1 MVNRIMSE
9 WLVATLV
16 LATTQAVFAQV
27 RVEPSERMNSEAET
41 DSRNLSTDP
50 TVTTTPSPPYWEIRA
65 DGGPITRDSTLRL
78 FRLEFGTGI
87 VLRATCQHIQYFDP
101 CAELPSFLEE
111 TGVAQRLAE
120 RIRRRLEEKIE
131 NDRIIEELERSTLE
145 KIRRVAREQRSRGIP
160 GRYVLGSL
168 MFAGGGFLSASRN
181 EWPIDEGYIGV
192 AIATVGLG
200 LVLKPLIGKWRGTG
214 VNASRT
220 GLGVEW

>member
-1 MVNRIMSE
+1 MVSRIVSAG
-9 WLVATLV
+9 LVAALV
-16 LATTQAVFAQV
+16 LATTQPVSAQA
-27 RVEPSERMNSEAET
+27 RVEPSQRMNSEAGT

-101 CAELPSFLEE
+101 CAELPSLLEE
-111 TGVAQRLAE
+111 SGAAQRLAE
-120 RIRRRLEEKIE
+120 RIRRRLEEKIR
-131 NDRIIEELERSTLE
+131 NDRIIEELEQSTVE
-145 KIRRVAREQRSRGIP
+145 KIRRAAREQRSKGGP
-160 GRYVLGSL
+160 GRYVLGSV
-168 MFAGGGFLSASRN
+168 MFAGGGFLSVSRN

-200 LVLKPLIGKWRGTG
+200 MMLKPLIGRWRGTG

>member
-1 MVNRIMSE
+1 MVSRFVSA
-9 WLVATLV
+9 WLIGALV
-16 LATTQAVFAQV
+16 LMTVQPVSAQV
-27 RVEPSERMNSEAET
+27 RVEPSQRMTSEAET

-87 VLRATCQHIQYFDP
+87 VLRATCQHIEYFDP

-120 RIRRRLEEKIE
+120 RIKRRLEEKIE
-131 NDRIIEELERSTLE
+131 NDRIIEELEQSTVE
-145 KIRRVAREQRSRGIP
+145 KIRRAAREQRSRGIP
-160 GRYVLGSL
+160 GRYVLGSV

-181 EWPIDEGYIGV
+181 EWAIDEGYIGV

-200 LVLKPLIGKWRGTG
+200 LILKPLIGKWRGAG
-214 VNASRT
+214 VSASRT